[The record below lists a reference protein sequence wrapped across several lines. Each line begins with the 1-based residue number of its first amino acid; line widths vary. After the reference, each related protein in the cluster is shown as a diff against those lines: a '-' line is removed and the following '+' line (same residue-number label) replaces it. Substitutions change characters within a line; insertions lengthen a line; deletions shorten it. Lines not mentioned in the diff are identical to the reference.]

1 MLAIAFPW
9 ESDYLVQPTLREGI
23 TLGQK
28 EKEQTIGALETVSHN
43 SDTQISVDKNRMEL
57 NSSQ

>member
-23 TLGQK
+23 TLGRK
-28 EKEQTIGALETVSHN
+28 EKEQTIGALEMVSQN
-43 SDTQISVDKNRMEL
+43 SYAQISI
-57 NSSQ
+57 